1 MAIPVR
7 HLGERPVAEAALV
20 GLLTAMHVDVVPY
33 VVELGVGL
41 AAVLAYQQLIRPS
54 SILI

>member
-20 GLLTAMHVDVVPY
+20 GLLTTMHVDVVPY

-41 AAVLAYQQLIRPS
+41 AAVLAYQ
-54 SILI
+54 

>member
-1 MAIPVR
+1 
-7 HLGERPVAEAALV
+7 
-20 GLLTAMHVDVVPY
+20 MHVHMIPY

-54 SILI
+54 SILIGLEPLAIAEAPPITILIN